1 MKHVTPE
8 EKVQFYL
15 VLFCMSAT
23 CILFGIGSICAGDEI
38 TDNSTISETQEI
50 FPRPDRFYDP
60 NTRDQNWQTKLS
72 TDLLQLVDT
81 RYHPDGL
88 NITTAL
94 DEMEHLGLV
103 RRSETGKPQINVMV
117 QIRDNGRF
125 EDIYYY
131 LSNSIR
137 DTTTGMIGGWI
148 SPDDLKSA
156 ALLPDVRMIE
166 PVLPPSVSATAFIW
180 DNSHAALDGE
190 ETDMSNLSDDSYLIP
205 QAKTALWEAKLS
217 SDIIQLL
224 DPDLR
229 PPGQTR
235 DEMVAVLK
243 ATGGLRVISD
253 PMKKTLTDE
262 ILIDAKVSEGKGLG
276 YMNYFSHISY
286 DPNYHRVAGWID
298 LQHIALLAQDEA
310 VLSVSTVL
318 SPSVSKISFDDTFPV
333 DSIGISALRNA
344 TGSTGQGIR
353 VGVISDGVTGFED
366 AVMAGTL
373 PSITILRDQIGG
385 SEGVAMMEVIHAIAP
400 DAQLI
405 FHDRGLNQI
414 EFVQAIDKLIS
425 AGARIICDDITYI
438 EPFFEDGYI
447 ASNVRDRIL
456 TYGVLYIAS
465 AGNMA
470 RGHYQDT
477 FSGIEQEGYQW
488 HGFGTNETPW
498 LTFRV
503 SAKAAGHVVLQWDDP
518 YGAATT
524 NYDLFLYDESGR
536 EVGRSVN
543 VQNGNGDPIEWVR
556 FLNENWHEKTYT
568 VRIVQADGDGD
579 STLELI
585 VLPLVGQLFSMTPLT
600 PEDSIYGQQAVPEVL
615 CVTSASFMNG
625 TIVKAPYASQGPV
638 TIRYPSEEIR
648 QKPDIAAPGTVFVS
662 GAGGFPEMFVGTS
675 AAAPQV
681 AGIAALLMEGN
692 PHLSES
698 DIRKAIMASGSRITD
713 LQESADEQENEAAF
727 SPEIGYGLVHAQT
740 AMELL
745 PPSQYPFVQPSQ
757 SSDSVLLPP
766 DSLIHGGIV
775 LYPGWNMVSVPQY
788 MALDGLTGADLFP
801 VDTGNHTIWMYN
813 HTVRE
818 WDAVRPEK
826 KIHACDVF
834 WVYSMQAVVLQ
845 PSEDAALSSATLD
858 EVTLVAGWNPLGVT
872 GPNAITADSFL
883 SSISDSWSQVLM
895 FDARTQTYRQAI
907 IKDSTGSFSDSRMLY
922 PGEGFW
928 VYMNAPATFSYS

>member
-1 MKHVTPE
+1 MRHVTS
-8 EKVQFYL
+8 EKR
-15 VLFCMSAT
+15 VLFCLILLCMSVT
-23 CILFGIGSICAGDEI
+23 CILFGIGSVCAGDENADSSI
-38 TDNSTISETQEI
+38 PLPE
-50 FPRPDRFYDP
+50 RFYDP
-60 NTRDQNWQTKLS
+60 STRDQGWQTKLS

-81 RYHPDGL
+81 RYHPGSLDK
-88 NITTAL
+88 TAAL
-94 DEMEHLGLV
+94 IEMEQVGLV
-103 RRSETGKPQINVMV
+103 RYSETEEPHINVMV

-125 EDIYYY
+125 EDIYHY
-131 LSNSIR
+131 LSDCTR
-137 DTTTGMIGGWI
+137 DTTMGMIGGWI
-148 SPDDLKSA
+148 SPDDLKSV

-166 PVLPPSVSATAFIW
+166 PVLPPAVSAAAFMW
-180 DNSHAALDGE
+180 YDGSRTALDGE
-190 ETDMSNLSDDSYLIP
+190 GTDSILP
-205 QAKTALWEAKLS
+205 TRTASWESKLS

-235 DEMVAVLK
+235 DELVSVLK
-243 ATGGLRVISD
+243 ATGVLRVISD
-253 PMKKTLTDE
+253 PVKKTKSDE
-262 ILIDAKVSEGKGLG
+262 ILVDARVREGMGLG

-298 LQHIALLAQDEA
+298 LQHIASFAQEEA

-318 SPSVSKISFDDTFPV
+318 SPSVSKISFDDRFPV
-333 DSIGISALRNA
+333 DSIGVSALRNA
-344 TGSTGQGIR
+344 TGYTGKGVRI
-353 VGVISDGVTGFED
+353 GVISDGVTGFEE
-366 AVMAGTL
+366 AVMAGML

-385 SEGVAMMEVIHAIAP
+385 SEGVAMMEIIHAIAP

-405 FHDRGLNQI
+405 FHDRGQNQI

-456 TYGVLYIAS
+456 TYGVLYVAS

-470 RGHYQDT
+470 LGHYQGT

-488 HGFGTNETPW
+488 HGFGMNETPW

-543 VQNGNGDPIEWVR
+543 VQNGDDDPIEWVR
-556 FLNENWHEKTYT
+556 FLNDSRYEKLYT
-568 VRIVQADGDGD
+568 VRIVQADGNGH
-579 STLELI
+579 STLGLL
-585 VLPLVGQLFSMTPLT
+585 VLPLTGQLLSMTPQT
-600 PEDSIYGQQAVPEVL
+600 PEDSIFGQQAIPEVL
-615 CVTSASFMNG
+615 CVTSAEFQDG
-625 TIVKAPYASQGPV
+625 FVVKAPYASQGPV
-638 TIRYPSEEIR
+638 TIRYPSEEVR
-648 QKPDIAAPGTVFVS
+648 KKPDIAAPGTIFVS

-692 PHLSES
+692 SHLSES
-698 DIRKAIMASGSRITD
+698 DIRKAIIASGSRAR
-713 LQESADEQENEAAF
+713 EYEADTGKSGSEASF
-727 SPEIGYGLVHAQT
+727 SPDLGYGLVHAQT
-740 AMELL
+740 ALSLLPSFQYPSVQPHHSSESALL
-745 PPSQYPFVQPSQ
+745 PPE
-757 SSDSVLLPP
+757 
-766 DSLIHGGIV
+766 SLIHGGIV
-775 LYPGWNMVSVPQY
+775 LYPGWNMISVPQY

-801 VDTGNHTIWMYN
+801 IDTGNRAIWMYN
-813 HTVRE
+813 HTVQE
-818 WDAVRPEK
+818 WSAVRPDKE
-826 KIHACDVF
+826 IHACDVF
-834 WVYSMQAVVLQ
+834 WVYSTQTVALQ
-845 PSEDAALSSATLD
+845 PSSDAVLSAAALE
-858 EVTLVAGWNPLGVT
+858 EVTLIAGWNPLGVT
-872 GPNAITADSFL
+872 GPKAVTADSFL

-907 IKDSTGSFSDSRMLY
+907 IKDSAGSFSDSRMLY

-928 VYMNAPATFSYS
+928 VYMNAPVTFSYP